1 MIERKY
7 FHDDFGGEA
16 KLGDI
21 AESVILVNDPLS
33 VENFTEAFENKVSV
47 ANHYQFRV
55 VTGNFLDQRITVCST
70 GLGGGSTSIAVDNL
84 VRLGAKTLIYVDG
97 GSSDTCSF
105 GSFVATGAIR
115 EDGASLDYV
124 RSEFPAVS
132 DPEVLMACLTAGR
145 DLDLAISPALFWSRV
160 GALTQKDL
168 HMVEKFNATI
178 ESVEKKFVPP
188 IIASGPEAAT
198 ILTLSTIY
206 RIRAGVIYSISQNPT
221 EVSEVNSRYFK
232 LALRAVNILKV
243 WDSVKERLGWQVIT
257 SHITT
262 K

>member
-16 KLGDI
+16 KIGDV

-33 VENFTEAFENKVSV
+33 VDALTEVFENKVSV
-47 ANHYQFRV
+47 ADHYQFRV
-55 VTGNFLDQRITVCST
+55 VTGTSSEQRVTVCST
-70 GLGGGSTSIAVDNL
+70 GMGGGPTSIAVDNL
-84 VRLGAKTLIYVDG
+84 VRLGAKTLIYID
-97 GSSDTCSF
+97 GSSSETCPF

-132 DPEVLMACLTAGR
+132 DPEVLMACLAAGR
-145 DLDLAISPALFWSRV
+145 DLNLAITPALFWASVR
-160 GALTQKDL
+160 ALTPKDFQTI
-168 HMVEKFNATI
+168 EKFNTTVKI
-178 ESVEKKFVPP
+178 SDRNFVPP

-206 RIRAGVIYSISQNPT
+206 RIRVGVVYSNSQNQT
-221 EVSEVNSRYFK
+221 EVSGAIGQDFK
-232 LALRAVNILKV
+232 LALLAVNILKE
-243 WDSVKERLGWQVIT
+243 WDSMRKGLGWQVMTASIT
-257 SHITT
+257 N